1 MCLIKEYGGVKV
13 MNLTDSSV
21 KIARREMGVSH
32 HVPITHFN
40 VPTILESKTGALFS
54 VIKFSGVP
62 FETEKTEIINSAS
75 SGWHRALSALDERF
89 ALLGT
94 LHRRKVSCELKGEF
108 NNKFAKQ
115 VDQAYQSQFIDKSL
129 YVNDLYV
136 AVIFKGLTTG
146 KVGRLSDLLCRVNE
160 RYIKDARTARREIN
174 MKQLN
179 DAIFQLTTSLSEFGP
194 HVLGSHDDALGYS
207 GLLAYV
213 SLFVNGGETLSFKN
227 NSSAFASDKT
237 FEKTKRAVSIYPQGH
252 IAQVITAKRIFFG
265 DFIQFQGA
273 LPKETRFAAMVS
285 VKRYGAESASIMLD
299 PLLHLDGEFI
309 ATQSFLFESKTEV
322 DKKMDRQGNKMQNA
336 NDPATSQIEALATA
350 RDDLASDHIA
360 MGYHHNTVMILSD
373 SIQDLERLIAQT
385 IKCYMNAG
393 IVAVRETLGQEPAFW
408 SQIPTNFKYIARSSL
423 ISSKNFTDFF
433 PLHNYRTG
441 FMDANHLGSAMM
453 LIETPSKTPLW
464 LNLHAKGPKD
474 NPSPGHTTLIGGN
487 GSGKTVAMCCF
498 DAQLNRYGGSSF
510 FFDRNRGAEI
520 YIRACEG
527 HYAVLSP
534 DHAEEIHFNPL
545 QLADT
550 ATNRKFCKDWLIQL
564 VKKEHETEI
573 DERIADQ
580 LGQCVDYA
588 YEQLAPEHRHLTH
601 ASKILPISFDRWIR
615 LRRWLRG
622 DKGRPDGEYAY
633 LFDNEF
639 DALNLQNKMG
649 FDMTHFLDHEPP
661 SVLAALTMYLMH
673 RIELSLKKDG
683 RLVSIFLDEAW
694 QYLDN
699 GYWQTKL
706 KKWLPT
712 LRKLNCHLIFATQS
726 PRSVVSSPIKH
737 MILDNCATNIYF
749 ANPQAKPEDYIDGF
763 NLSPEEFNCIKEN
776 EIQSRLFL
784 YKQGHESA
792 LARLNL
798 GHLKDLL
805 KIMSGTQASVDLLT
819 KIRKEAGDH
828 PKDWLPLFLGRSH
841 ML

>member
-1 MCLIKEYGGVKV
+1 MCLIKEYGVAKA
-13 MNLTDSSV
+13 MNLIEPSV
-21 KIARREMGVSH
+21 KIARQEVGVSR

-40 VPTILESKTGALFS
+40 APTILESKAGALFS
-54 VIKFSGVP
+54 VIKFNGVP
-62 FETEKTEIINSAS
+62 FQTEKTEIINGAS
-75 SGWHRALSALDERF
+75 FGWHRALSALDERF

-108 NNKFAKQ
+108 NNEFAKQ
-115 VDQAYQSQFIDKSL
+115 VDQVYQSQFIDKSL
-129 YVNDLYV
+129 YVNDLYL

-146 KVGRLSDLLCRVNE
+146 KVGRLSELLCRMNE
-160 RYIKDARTARREIN
+160 RYVKDARTARREMN

-179 DAIFQLTTSLSEFGP
+179 EAIFQLTTSLSEFGP
-194 HVLGSHDDALGYS
+194 HVLGTHDASFGCS
-207 GLLAYV
+207 ELLTYI

-227 NSSAFASDKT
+227 NPTGFSSDKT
-237 FEKTKRAVSIYPQGH
+237 FEKTQQAASIYPQGH
-252 IAQVITAKRIFFG
+252 IAQAITAKRIFFG

-273 LPKETRFAAMVS
+273 L
-285 VKRYGAESASIMLD
+285 
-299 PLLHLDGEFI
+299 
-309 ATQSFLFESKTEV
+309 V

-360 MGYHHNTVMILSD
+360 MGYHHNTVMLLSD

-423 ISSKNFTDFF
+423 ISSKNFADFF
-433 PLHNYRTG
+433 PLHNYRSG
-441 FMDANHLGSAMM
+441 FVDGNHLGSAMM

-464 LNLHAKGPKD
+464 LNLHAKGPRD

-534 DHAEEIHFNPL
+534 DHAKEIHFNPL
-545 QLADT
+545 QLPDT

-564 VKKEHETEI
+564 VKKEDETEI
-573 DERIADQ
+573 DERMVDQ
-580 LGQCVDYA
+580 LGECVDYA
-588 YEQLAPEHRHLTH
+588 YGQLAPKHRNLTN
-601 ASKILPISFDRWIR
+601 ATKMLPITFDRWIR

-699 GYWQTKL
+699 DYWQKKL

-776 EIQSRLFL
+776 DAQSRLFL

-819 KIRKEAGDH
+819 NIRKEVGDH
-828 PKDWLPLFLGRSH
+828 PKTWLPIFLERSR